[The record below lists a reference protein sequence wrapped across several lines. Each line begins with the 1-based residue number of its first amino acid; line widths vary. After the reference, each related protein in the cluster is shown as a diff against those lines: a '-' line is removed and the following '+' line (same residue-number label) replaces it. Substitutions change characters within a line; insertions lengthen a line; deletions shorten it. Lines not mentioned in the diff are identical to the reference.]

1 MGIRP
6 QSGARSR
13 RTAALLSSGLL
24 LASVLASFVLIG
36 NFLSELA
43 EAAGPTGPNPPLGI
57 HLSYLDDPT
66 TAVVTWHTAS
76 PAPSRPGW
84 GTSSGGSYPCSASGV
99 DYASPMGTFLH
110 AVTLSNLIPSSRY
123 YYRVGDA
130 SMNSSYGEA
139 SFRAAPPKGSTET
152 FSFAAAGDWGNSQ
165 GTADTSNAIKAV
177 DPNLVLPLGD
187 LYYSPNET
195 IVKQIFQKWQAFG
208 QSSFVEP
215 ALGNHEHPSTQMWH
229 TAEDIHCAFVN
240 LPGNER
246 TYAFTFGDT
255 LFLSIDWGLWSNNT
269 SDGVDGTGSACGG
282 VSGTAAI
289 RSWVDARLAA
299 ANLDPNITWKV
310 VFQHFQCYDMTTV
323 NYFPMCPSAGHPL
336 DQMEDILTNRGVDL
350 VLQAHEHTYSRSH
363 PVKFH
368 NVVQNGSAYDTPR
381 APVYFV
387 LGTGGDPRTATCR
400 NDSWVAVCRAP
411 TKTTAFGHFTVSPTT
426 IQYEFLE
433 NSAGVLD
440 SFTLTKRPASTY
452 ALSVD
457 PTSVEMR
464 RNATAT
470 ALVDVLGFSHDLVN
484 LSISGCPAN
493 TECTLSPG
501 NGTPSFS
508 STLRLATSPTSPQA
522 PADLV
527 IAATNASVSK
537 TVAFHLTVTDRVT
550 RTFRK
555 GDGGAFSETDDTYL
569 YNGTPDANFGTDPK
583 LYVDNA
589 DCIAKATICKVLIK
603 FPQIIGPDP
612 AQIPANSTIASA
624 TLDLTVL
631 NAGVK
636 QDLYQVTEAWN
647 ESTATLTSGSSQVI
661 EFACEDLPD
670 EATCTFTPTTC
681 GPPCSADLILGT
693 SLNTSE
699 GSYDVVIRASDGNIS
714 RTANFT
720 LNISTPPAPPP
731 DFDFTMS
738 IDPTSASVAPG
749 ESVNATVTETILS
762 GSTDD
767 VQYSCADLP
776 EGASCAFSPPECDP
790 TCSAILTLTTS
801 AGTPDGTTVVTVTA
815 ADSDGEVAHSVDFS
829 LVVSGPH
836 VLTFRKGDGG
846 AFSETDDAFIYN
858 GTPNGNYGTNSK
870 LFVDAADCIK
880 VATICRSLLKFPDFI
895 GPNAGQVPPG
905 SAIVSA
911 ILELTITDRGGTQ
924 YLYQVTEAWTESAVT
939 WNAFATP
946 GSPGAKGNA
955 LTFAAPLGL
964 IRLNLTAIV
973 QNWVNGD
980 PNHGVLIRSP
990 SADGV
995 DYYASESAA
1004 PPTLTVTFR
1013 SPRSNAEPRGESDS
1027 APRGTFSSPQTLP
1040 IPGAAGSIEIWT
1052 REATW
1057 DEAF

>member
-1 MGIRP
+1 
-6 QSGARSR
+6 
-13 RTAALLSSGLL
+13 
-24 LASVLASFVLIG
+24 
-36 NFLSELA
+36 
-43 EAAGPTGPNPPLGI
+43 
-57 HLSYLDDPT
+57 
-66 TAVVTWHTAS
+66 
-76 PAPSRPGW
+76 
-84 GTSSGGSYPCSASGV
+84 
-99 DYASPMGTFLH
+99 
-110 AVTLSNLIPSSRY
+110 
-123 YYRVGDA
+123 
-130 SMNSSYGEA
+130 MNSSYGEA

-177 DPNLVLPLGD
+177 DPNLLLPLGD

-215 ALGNHEHPSTQMWH
+215 ALGNHDHPSTQMWR
-229 TAEDIHCAFVN
+229 TDEEIHCAFVN

-246 TYAFTFGDT
+246 TYAFTFGNT

-269 SDGVDGTGSACGG
+269 SDGVDGTGSSCGG

-323 NYFPMCPSAGHPL
+323 NYFPMCPSPGHPL

-368 NVVQNGSAYDTPR
+368 NVVQNGTSYDTPG

-387 LGTGGDPRTATCR
+387 LGTGGDPVTAACR
-400 NDSWVAVCRAP
+400 DDPGCAVCRAP
-411 TKTTAFGHFTVSPTT
+411 A
-426 IQYEFLE
+426 
-433 NSAGVLD
+433 A
-440 SFTLTKRPASTY
+440 
-452 ALSVD
+452 
-457 PTSVEMR
+457 
-464 RNATAT
+464 
-470 ALVDVLGFSHDLVN
+470 
-484 LSISGCPAN
+484 
-493 TECTLSPG
+493 
-501 NGTPSFS
+501 
-508 STLRLATSPTSPQA
+508 
-522 PADLV
+522 LV

-569 YNGTPDANFGTDPK
+569 YNGAPDANFGADPK

-589 DCIAKATICKVLIK
+589 DCIAKATICKVLLK

-612 AQIPANSTIASA
+612 AQIPANSTIARA

-647 ESTATLTSGSSQVI
+647 ESTATWNGFATPGQPTTRAREYTFYPTALGKMSLNLTSIVQRWTNGDSNQGILLASTHWDGVDYGSSESTTKPTLTVAFDPPAPLPPPPPPPPPPPFDFTVSASPSSSSVEAGNSTRANVTATLTSGSPQAI
-661 EFACEDLPD
+661 QFACEDLPD

-681 GPPCSADLILGT
+681 GPPCTADLILGT

-731 DFDFTMS
+731 EFDFTMS

-749 ESVNATVTETILS
+749 AAVNATVTETILS

-767 VQYSCADLP
+767 VQYSCAKL
-776 EGASCAFSPPECDP
+776 
-790 TCSAILTLTTS
+790 
-801 AGTPDGTTVVTVTA
+801 AG
-815 ADSDGEVAHSVDFS
+815 VA
-829 LVVSGPH
+829 
-836 VLTFRKGDGG
+836 
-846 AFSETDDAFIYN
+846 
-858 GTPNGNYGTNSK
+858 
-870 LFVDAADCIK
+870 
-880 VATICRSLLKFPDFI
+880 
-895 GPNAGQVPPG
+895 
-905 SAIVSA
+905 
-911 ILELTITDRGGTQ
+911 
-924 YLYQVTEAWTESAVT
+924 
-939 WNAFATP
+939 
-946 GSPGAKGNA
+946 
-955 LTFAAPLGL
+955 
-964 IRLNLTAIV
+964 
-973 QNWVNGD
+973 
-980 PNHGVLIRSP
+980 
-990 SADGV
+990 
-995 DYYASESAA
+995 
-1004 PPTLTVTFR
+1004 
-1013 SPRSNAEPRGESDS
+1013 
-1027 APRGTFSSPQTLP
+1027 
-1040 IPGAAGSIEIWT
+1040 
-1052 REATW
+1052 
-1057 DEAF
+1057 

>member
-24 LASVLASFVLIG
+24 LASVLASFVLMG
-36 NFLSELA
+36 NFPSELA

-76 PAPSRPGW
+76 PATSRADW
-84 GTSSGGSYPCSASGV
+84 GTSSGGSYPFSASGV

-246 TYAFTFGDT
+246 TYAFTFGNT

-269 SDGVDGTGSACGG
+269 SDGVDGTGTSCGG

-323 NYFPMCPSAGHPL
+323 NYFPMCPSPGHPL

-350 VLQAHEHTYSRSH
+350 VLQGHEHTYSRSH

-368 NVVQNGSAYDTPR
+368 NVVQNGSAYDTPG

-411 TKTTAFGHFTVSPTT
+411 TKTTGFGHFTVSPTT

-433 NSAGVLD
+433 NSVFLMVW
-440 SFTLTKRPASTY
+440 RPPTSTPFPY
-452 ALSVD
+452 SALSVD

-470 ALVDVLGFSHDLVN
+470 ALVAVLGFSHDLVN
-484 LSISGCPAN
+484 LSLSGCPAN
-493 TECTLSPG
+493 TECSLSPG
-501 NGTPSFS
+501 NGTPGFS
-508 STLRLATSPTSPQA
+508 STLRIATSPRSPQA

-569 YNGTPDANFGTDPK
+569 YNGTPDANFGADPGEF
-583 LYVDNA
+583 D
-589 DCIAKATICKVLIK
+589 DC
-603 FPQIIGPDP
+603 PRDPGPDGPQLGRQGGLVPGHGGVEREHGDLEWLRHAGP
-612 AQIPANSTIASA
+612 A
-624 TLDLTVL
+624 DD
-631 NAGVK
+631 AGARV
-636 QDLYQVTEAWN
+636 YV
-647 ESTATLTSGSSQVI
+647 
-661 EFACEDLPD
+661 LPD
-670 EATCTFTPTTC
+670 
-681 GPPCSADLILGT
+681 GPRQ
-693 SLNTSE
+693 
-699 GSYDVVIRASDGNIS
+699 DVPQPDVDR
-714 RTANFT
+714 
-720 LNISTPPAPPP
+720 PAMDERGFEPR
-731 DFDFTMS
+731 D
-738 IDPTSASVAPG
+738 
-749 ESVNATVTETILS
+749 
-762 GSTDD
+762 
-767 VQYSCADLP
+767 
-776 EGASCAFSPPECDP
+776 
-790 TCSAILTLTTS
+790 
-801 AGTPDGTTVVTVTA
+801 
-815 ADSDGEVAHSVDFS
+815 
-829 LVVSGPH
+829 
-836 VLTFRKGDGG
+836 
-846 AFSETDDAFIYN
+846 
-858 GTPNGNYGTNSK
+858 
-870 LFVDAADCIK
+870 
-880 VATICRSLLKFPDFI
+880 
-895 GPNAGQVPPG
+895 PPG
-905 SAIVSA
+905 
-911 ILELTITDRGGTQ
+911 LD
-924 YLYQVTEAWTESAVT
+924 
-939 WNAFATP
+939 
-946 GSPGAKGNA
+946 
-955 LTFAAPLGL
+955 PLGRR
-964 IRLNLTAIV
+964 RLRLERIDDEAH
-973 QNWVNGD
+973 
-980 PNHGVLIRSP
+980 PHGGVRSP
-990 SADGV
+990 RAPSA
-995 DYYASESAA
+995 SAA
-1004 PPTLTVTFR
+1004 PP
-1013 SPRSNAEPRGESDS
+1013 AS
-1027 APRGTFSSPQTLP
+1027 A
-1040 IPGAAGSIEIWT
+1040 
-1052 REATW
+1052 
-1057 DEAF
+1057 